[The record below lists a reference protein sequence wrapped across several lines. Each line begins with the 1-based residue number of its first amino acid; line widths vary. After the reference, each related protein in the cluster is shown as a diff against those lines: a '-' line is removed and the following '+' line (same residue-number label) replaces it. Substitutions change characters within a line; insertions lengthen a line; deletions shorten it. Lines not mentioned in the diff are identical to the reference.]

1 MDMHQKQSSHDL
13 FSQSFV
19 LLCLYIQ
26 TKFKKCLISKRRRDS
41 LAEAH
46 YEIISCLKIMSVHR
60 YTVKVQRELELDE
73 CAIHALTEDRKRF
86 LCKAVENYISC
97 LLSGE
102 EHDMWIFR
110 LCSLW
115 LENSGVERV
124 NEMMKV
130 YVCCFFSLCFDIVLS
145 SFFLLLCLWKVSYSA
160 VQFASLCSSLAFLSK
175 LPLFQS
181 SLLIR

>member
-1 MDMHQKQSSHDL
+1 MWTYTKGTAPTAWFLSSVLYCACTPKTDL
-13 FSQSFV
+13 KSLKLV
-19 LLCLYIQ
+19 
-26 TKFKKCLISKRRRDS
+26 SKRTRDS
-41 LAEAH
+41 LAV
-46 YEIISCLKIMSVHR
+46 SPLRDNLLFKNVCLHR

-115 LENSGVERV
+115 LENSGVDRV

-130 YVCCFFSLCFDIVLS
+130 LCP
-145 SFFLLLCLWKVSYSA
+145 LLL
-160 VQFASLCSSLAFLSK
+160 FLVH
-175 LPLFQS
+175 
-181 SLLIR
+181 

>member
-1 MDMHQKQSSHDL
+1 ML
-13 FSQSFV
+13 FKNNICS
-19 LLCLYIQ
+19 
-26 TKFKKCLISKRRRDS
+26 
-41 LAEAH
+41 
-46 YEIISCLKIMSVHR
+46 HR

-115 LENSGVERV
+115 LENSGVDKV

-130 YVCCFFSLCFDIVLS
+130 YVYCCFSLRFDIKLPI
-145 SFFLLLCLWKVSYSA
+145 FFLLSFWKVNYSA
-160 VQFASLCSSLAFLSK
+160 VQYAFLCISLTFPSKLAF
-175 LPLFQS
+175 FQS

>member
-1 MDMHQKQSSHDL
+1 MKQVKNMKLASS
-13 FSQSFV
+13 
-19 LLCLYIQ
+19 
-26 TKFKKCLISKRRRDS
+26 RNRDS
-41 LAEAH
+41 PVSSLRNTFLFKNNVC
-46 YEIISCLKIMSVHR
+46 SHR

-73 CAIHALTEDRKRF
+73 CAIHALTEDRQRF

-115 LENSGVERV
+115 LENSGVDRV

-130 YVCCFFSLCFDIVLS
+130 HLLLFFLITFLHSVIHLLLLFVGDELCCAVWFSLYFLNFSIKACLFWS
-145 SFFLLLCLWKVSYSA
+145 LLLNGE
-160 VQFASLCSSLAFLSK
+160 
-175 LPLFQS
+175 
-181 SLLIR
+181 LLIIDSCHSHCILIFFQFNEAF

>member
-1 MDMHQKQSSHDL
+1 MWTYTKEIAPTVCFLSCFFYCACTCKTSKKNVKLVRKREAGTALLVSSSRENL
-13 FSQSFV
+13 
-19 LLCLYIQ
+19 
-26 TKFKKCLISKRRRDS
+26 S
-41 LAEAH
+41 LKNVC
-46 YEIISCLKIMSVHR
+46 SHR

-115 LENSGVERV
+115 LENSRVDRV

-130 YVCCFFSLCFDIVLS
+130 SVCCCFSLLHFALDYLFFFSFS
-145 SFFLLLCLWKVSYSA
+145 SCVY
-160 VQFASLCSSLAFLSK
+160 
-175 LPLFQS
+175 
-181 SLLIR
+181 RR

>member
-1 MDMHQKQSSHDL
+1 MHQRNSFHH
-13 FSQSFV
+13 FVSQMFI
-19 LLCLYIQ
+19 LLCFVHMKQVKNMKLA
-26 TKFKKCLISKRRRDS
+26 SSRNRDS
-41 LAEAH
+41 PVSSLRNTFLFKNNVC
-46 YEIISCLKIMSVHR
+46 SHR

-73 CAIHALTEDRKRF
+73 CAIHALTEDRQRF

-115 LENSGVERV
+115 LENSGVDRV

-130 YVCCFFSLCFDIVLS
+130 RFPL
-145 SFFLLLCLWKVSYSA
+145 FFLIMLLYSLSI
-160 VQFASLCSSLAFLSK
+160 FCSCF
-175 LPLFQS
+175 
-181 SLLIR
+181 